1 MKGDGEVA
9 QQEQPDLRV
18 KNLGGTEQRRGI
30 CSNRKGEASA
40 HF

>member
-18 KNLGGTEQRRGI
+18 KNLGGTEQRR
-30 CSNRKGEASA
+30 ASI
-40 HF
+40 